1 MWNSKIWKR
10 VIIILATIAAAVLI
24 AGGYCYYSF
33 EYPGDPLVCMWMT
46 LQNCMESLLF
56 NPILTIQDIVSN
68 NDFMTSAGSGVRMI
82 MTMYSLA
89 MVLAPFVDILI
100 IFSVLDSFLHLFAGA
115 GFKERRI
122 LIVGYNDKVQRV
134 IERKNENGKVFLW
147 TENFLSADDERDLYL
162 KKVSV
167 KMNEFSLGDSQD
179 EYQSRKNKYNRFIK
193 RKRITDILLL
203 NESDTKNIQYYMA
216 LSSCDICRQ
225 KTIHFY
231 VLNKSFEARN
241 MLQNYF
247 DSKLKERVLELKAA
261 AQKDETQTD
270 SAQEVVAQTA
280 TVQEDATT
288 KENAAQTTTAQ
299 EDVAQT
305 DTTQE
310 VDVQEDVAQKATV
323 QETAAQK
330 NTASKA
336 KEQDTHMDMRIINY
350 DQIQAEELF
359 SRMPI
364 YTGKE
369 ASDDKNV
376 HLLIIGGDSLS
387 MYTAL
392 SAMNQAVFSVDNKI
406 VIDIIDD
413 HVDDIRS
420 RLRERFD
427 KTLVDENG
435 NAFSISSDK
444 IDGFIKIRLFDY
456 NLMDSNLSSAFSE
469 LQDEESGAFTY
480 ISLCSKNIDENLH
493 VFRCIDSADLIT
505 SGRSVPVAMRM
516 SFSEE
521 MEAYLSS
528 FKWCGKLF
536 FMGENEEYIGIDQIV
551 NLDEEKYIRAYNA
564 TYAAVANS
572 RIFKEDSKLNEED
585 KKEIKWN
592 KLEYYQRQANR
603 ALYHH
608 KKTKELFFTGYE
620 DEMRRF
626 WQETA
631 PGSEVE
637 KDRALSDRLIIKDKY
652 PKLVEMAKTEHRRWA
667 YFYASE
673 GWGYSAK
680 KVPVKRLHDCLC
692 NWERLEKLK
701 PSALIYDLI
710 STPLL
715 MKSKEDG
722 EKSY

>member
-10 VIIILATIAAAVLI
+10 IIIVLAAIAAAVLI

-193 RKRITDILLL
+193 RKRITEILLL

-247 DSKLKERVLELKAA
+247 DSKLEERVLELKAA
-261 AQKDETQTD
+261 TQKDE
-270 SAQEVVAQTA
+270 AQTA
-280 TVQEDATT
+280 TVQEDA
-288 KENAAQTTTAQ
+288 
-299 EDVAQT
+299 
-305 DTTQE
+305 
-310 VDVQEDVAQKATV
+310 AT
-323 QETAAQK
+323 
-330 NTASKA
+330 KA

-456 NLMDSNLSSAFSE
+456 NLMDSNLPSAFSE

-480 ISLCSKNIDENLH
+480 ITLCSKNIDENLH

-521 MEAYLSS
+521 MEAYMSS

-631 PGSEVE
+631 PVSEAE
-637 KDRALSDRLIIKDKY
+637 KDRALSDRLIIKDEY

-673 GWGYSAK
+673 GWGYSAEK
-680 KVPVKRLHDCLC
+680 EPEKRLHDCLC
-692 NWERLEKLK
+692 NWERLEELK
-701 PSALIYDLI
+701 PSVLIYDLI

-722 EKSY
+722 EQ

>member
-1 MWNSKIWKR
+1 
-10 VIIILATIAAAVLI
+10 
-24 AGGYCYYSF
+24 
-33 EYPGDPLVCMWMT
+33 
-46 LQNCMESLLF
+46 
-56 NPILTIQDIVSN
+56 
-68 NDFMTSAGSGVRMI
+68 
-82 MTMYSLA
+82 
-89 MVLAPFVDILI
+89 
-100 IFSVLDSFLHLFAGA
+100 
-115 GFKERRI
+115 
-122 LIVGYNDKVQRV
+122 
-134 IERKNENGKVFLW
+134 
-147 TENFLSADDERDLYL
+147 
-162 KKVSV
+162 
-167 KMNEFSLGDSQD
+167 
-179 EYQSRKNKYNRFIK
+179 
-193 RKRITDILLL
+193 
-203 NESDTKNIQYYMA
+203 
-216 LSSCDICRQ
+216 
-225 KTIHFY
+225 
-231 VLNKSFEARN
+231 

-247 DSKLKERVLELKAA
+247 DSKLEERVLELKAA
-261 AQKDETQTD
+261 TQKDE
-270 SAQEVVAQTA
+270 AQTA
-280 TVQEDATT
+280 TVQEDA
-288 KENAAQTTTAQ
+288 
-299 EDVAQT
+299 
-305 DTTQE
+305 
-310 VDVQEDVAQKATV
+310 AT
-323 QETAAQK
+323 
-330 NTASKA
+330 KA

-456 NLMDSNLSSAFSE
+456 NLMDSNLPSAFSE

-480 ISLCSKNIDENLH
+480 ITLCSKNIDENLH

-521 MEAYLSS
+521 MEAYMSS

-631 PGSEVE
+631 PVSEAE
-637 KDRALSDRLIIKDKY
+637 KDRALSDRLIIKDEY

-673 GWGYSAK
+673 GWGYSAEK
-680 KVPVKRLHDCLC
+680 EPEKRLHDCLC
-692 NWERLEKLK
+692 NWERLEELK
-701 PSALIYDLI
+701 PSVLIYDLI

-722 EKSY
+722 EQSY

>member
-10 VIIILATIAAAVLI
+10 IIIVLAAIAAAVLI

-247 DSKLKERVLELKAA
+247 DSKLEERVLELKAA
-261 AQKDETQTD
+261 TQKDE
-270 SAQEVVAQTA
+270 AQTA
-280 TVQEDATT
+280 TVQEDA
-288 KENAAQTTTAQ
+288 
-299 EDVAQT
+299 
-305 DTTQE
+305 
-310 VDVQEDVAQKATV
+310 AT
-323 QETAAQK
+323 
-330 NTASKA
+330 KA

-456 NLMDSNLSSAFSE
+456 NLMDSNLPSAFSE

-480 ISLCSKNIDENLH
+480 ITLCSKNIDENLH

-521 MEAYLSS
+521 MEAYMSS

-631 PGSEVE
+631 PVSEAE
-637 KDRALSDRLIIKDKY
+637 KDRALSDRLIIKDEY

-673 GWGYSAK
+673 GWGYSAEK
-680 KVPVKRLHDCLC
+680 EPEKRLHDCLC
-692 NWERLEKLK
+692 NWERLEELK
-701 PSALIYDLI
+701 PSVLIYDLI

-722 EKSY
+722 EQ